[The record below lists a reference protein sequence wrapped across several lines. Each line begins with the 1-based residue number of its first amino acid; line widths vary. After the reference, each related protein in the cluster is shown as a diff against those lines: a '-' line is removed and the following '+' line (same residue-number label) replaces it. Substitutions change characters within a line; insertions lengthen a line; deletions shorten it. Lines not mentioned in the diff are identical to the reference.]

1 MFHNVRILFFLIMI
15 KNLTVHKKINQ
26 ITEQFTIYI
35 QMTSV
40 QLRQTHKMISHL
52 ALEQTENLLEY
63 NSLYTLQ
70 RKSTK
75 FTRIF

>member
-1 MFHNVRILFFLIMI
+1 
-15 KNLTVHKKINQ
+15 
-26 ITEQFTIYI
+26 
-35 QMTSV
+35 MTSV